1 MSGTTRIAGGLLAA
15 ALVIGL
21 SGCGGAKDAP
31 SASDGKPVSDA
42 PAKGG
47 TLTVLSNQ
55 DFSHLDPT
63 RNWTMPQMDFGIRL
77 LYRTLTTFKSE
88 PGAAGAEIVPDL
100 ATDLGTSS
108 EEGKVWKFTLKDGLK
123 YEDGTPI
130 VADDIKYNVERSF
143 APELPGGPNYAQ
155 IYLADADKYKGPLK
169 GARLKSIETPD
180 DKTIIFKLKRPV
192 AEFAYTV
199 TLPTFAPVPKAK
211 EAGAQYDNRP
221 FSSGP
226 YKIETY
232 DRGKELVLVRN
243 EHWDAATDTVRK
255 AYPDKI
261 VVKQGLRQSVIDDRL
276 IDSRGDDD
284 TSITYSDV
292 SSASL
297 AKILPKPDTKARLIS
312 EISGCTDMLGFNTS
326 KPPFN
331 DPKMRQAVQFALDKQ
346 AMQTAEGGPEMAE
359 IATAYLPPAL
369 SGGQAQDVYAIPAT
383 GDVEKAKALLAGKTL
398 NVGMTIS
405 TGDKALGEAAQSSL
419 KRAGINVTLSPV
431 DPSVYYDTLGDTAK
445 TPDMFTYG
453 WCPDYPSGATFL
465 PMIFDGRTIVEKGNS
480 GNVWQFKDEAVQAKI
495 DEIQAMTDG
504 EAANKAW
511 VDLDKQIM
519 QATPAVPFLWKKKP
533 LLVGKGVTGAFGHPV
548 WSGQL
553 DYATLGVKQK

>member
-15 ALVIGL
+15 ALVIGVA
-21 SGCGGAKDAP
+21 GCGSSKSP
-31 SASDGKPVSDA
+31 TASGGE
-42 PAKGG
+42 PATGTPTKGG

-63 RNWTMPQMDFGIRL
+63 RNWTMPHMDFGIRL

-88 PGAAGAEIVPDL
+88 PGAAGAEVVPDM
-100 ATDLGTSS
+100 ATDLGTPSQG
-108 EEGKVWKFTLKDGLK
+108 GKVWKFTLKDGLK

-155 IYLADADKYKGPLK
+155 VYLAGGDKYKGPLK
-169 GARLKSIETPD
+169 GERLKSIETPD

-192 AEFAYTV
+192 AEFSSTV

-243 EHWDAATDTVRK
+243 EHWDPATDTVRK
-255 AYPDKI
+255 ALPDKI

-276 IDSRGDDD
+276 IDSRGDDENAL
-284 TSITYSDV
+284 TYSDV
-292 SSASL
+292 SAASL
-297 AKILPKPDTKARLIS
+297 AKILPKPETRARLIS
-312 EISGCTDMLGFNTS
+312 EISGCTDMLGFNTT
-326 KPPFN
+326 KAPFD
-331 DPKMRQAVQFALDKQ
+331 DPKVRQAVHFALDKQ
-346 AMQTAEGGPEMAE
+346 ALQTAEGGPDMAE

-369 SGGQAQDVYAIPAT
+369 SGGQAQDVYGLPQT
-383 GDVEKAKALLAGKTL
+383 GDVEKAKALLGGKTL
-398 NVGMTIS
+398 DVGMTIS
-405 TGDKALGEAAQSSL
+405 TGDKLVGEAVQSSL
-419 KRAGINVTLSPV
+419 KRVGINVTLNPV
-431 DPSVYYDTLGDTAK
+431 DPSVYYDTIGDTAK
-445 TPDMFTYG
+445 TPDMFIYG

-465 PMIFDGRTIVEKGNS
+465 PMIFDSRTIVEKGNS
-480 GNVWQFKDEAVQAKI
+480 GNVWQFKDKAVDAKI

-504 EAANKAW
+504 DAANKAW
-511 VDLDKQIM
+511 VELDKQIM
-519 QATPAVPFLWKKKP
+519 EASPAVPFMWKKKP
-533 LLVGKGVTGAFGHPV
+533 LLVGKGITGAYGHPV